1 MSHEKLNT
9 ADTVPVQTGKNQY
22 VLSTNG
28 IVAEW
33 DESVGSG
40 KVVRATSP
48 TLSTPIVDRITMN
61 LAPAVSTDGANK
73 DYVDSFFPVDEAN
86 LSFTNVTTANVTTA
100 QHGLC
105 PKLSA
110 NAAQFFNG
118 AGNWVTPTASST
130 NDYLSQNFT
139 SQTTVNVTHNF
150 NVYPAVQVIVSGVVT
165 APTSITHNT
174 VNDFTVI
181 FGSPTSGT
189 IIATVGSP
197 QPQSV
202 KSITND
208 YTALTTDRIL
218 MITASS
224 KTVTLYAVSGNTGK
238 ELVIDNQS
246 TGNITVDGDASE
258 TIESELTQTIPPDS
272 AIRIY
277 CTGTTWR
284 IY

>member
-1 MSHEKLNT
+1 MSHEKYEVL
-9 ADTVPVQTGKNQY
+9 PVQTGKDQY

-28 IVAEW
+28 IVPEW
-33 DESVGSG
+33 DESIGTG
-40 KVVRATSP
+40 KIVRDTSP
-48 TLSTPIVDRITMN
+48 ILSTPIVDRITMN
-61 LAPAVSTDGANK
+61 LAPVATTDGANK

-130 NDYLSQNFT
+130 NDYLSQDFDT
-139 SQTTVNVTHNF
+139 QTTINVTHGF
-150 NVYPAVQVIVSGVVT
+150 NIYPAVQVVVAGVVT
-165 APTSITHNT
+165 TPTSITHNT
-174 VNDFTVI
+174 VNDFTVV
-181 FGSPTSGT
+181 FGAPTSGT

-202 KSITND
+202 KTITND
-208 YTALTTDRIL
+208 YTALVTDRIL
-218 MITASS
+218 TITAAG
-224 KTVTLYAVSGNTGK
+224 KTITLYAVSGNTGK
-238 ELVIDNQS
+238 ELVIDNAS
-246 TGNITVDGDASE
+246 TGNITVDGNASE
-258 TIESELTQTIPPDS
+258 TIESELTQTVPS
-272 AIRIY
+272 ASAMRIF